1 MAPTAIRTRA
11 PPIQYDE
18 LRIEHDEGD
27 VEIVVYDRAL
37 LLFTTDDEAV
47 VRRRRR
53 LTRGT
58 PRLSSAPVASAHGPG
73 NNSAPV

>member
-27 VEIVVYDRAL
+27 VEIVVYDRAI
-37 LLFTTDDEAV
+37 LLFTTDSET
-47 VRRRRR
+47 VRGIHQVCCR
-53 LTRGT
+53 LEDLA
-58 PRLSSAPVASAHGPG
+58 PAFARLRPAPSASDPQ
-73 NNSAPV
+73 